1 MRDGVRRAPCARRG
15 SYISARRG
23 VLRQSLPG
31 DRGRRAGWAACDQ
44 GRTLRVGAGTEP
56 CRTTTDQEG
65 GVMRKLAFIV
75 GLAVGYV
82 LGARAGRER
91 YEQLRK
97 SARDFSQTP
106 AVQKATRTAK
116 ETAGGVTG
124 KAADTLAAKLG
135 D

>member
-1 MRDGVRRAPCARRG
+1 
-15 SYISARRG
+15 
-23 VLRQSLPG
+23 
-31 DRGRRAGWAACDQ
+31 
-44 GRTLRVGAGTEP
+44 
-56 CRTTTDQEG
+56 
-65 GVMRKLAFIV
+65 MRKLAFIV

-135 D
+135 DQLPPSVTERVPYLKRKAAEDEGWDSAEH